1 MAYGNAQRLGQ
12 TIDPSL
18 MRADYSGY
26 ANAGAILGNTLA
38 NVGEKIGDALKMRA
52 ESQKGS

>member
-52 ESQKGS
+52 ECY